1 MNKASVLEGVA
12 AAEDAIEEVYA
23 DCPPSPAEL
32 IGYLTQLR
40 ANPDFCRG
48 FLVTLVN
55 EDLLLLEEAQ
65 MIIAEVAPTTIE
77 RTKVPKAFC
86 RKKSKK

>member
-1 MNKASVLEGVA
+1 MNKASVLEGIA
-12 AAEDAIEEVYA
+12 AAEDAIEEVYG

-32 IGYLTQLR
+32 IGYLTQFH
-40 ANPDFCRG
+40 ADPDFCRG

-55 EDLLLLEEAQ
+55 VDLLLLEEAQ
-65 MIIAEVAPTTIE
+65 MIITEVAPSTIK
-77 RTKVPKAFC
+77 RTKVPKAFR